1 VQKVEKP
8 FGGFR
13 VAKLRWDNILRMQ
26 ARPKDTGFAEK
37 QRSRPLILGSLPSS
51 GRSASSGGSYNCH

>member
-1 VQKVEKP
+1 VKKIEKP

-13 VAKLRWDNILRMQ
+13 VSMLMWDNILRMQ
-26 ARPKDTGFAEK
+26 TRPKDTGFAEK

-51 GRSASSGGSYNCH
+51 GRSTSSGGSYSCH